1 MLIPGATK
9 LLQRYMSCL
18 VCLPLRWSDCIK
30 SFNFVASLILWAKLC
45 PQTHTHTPSTELIH
59 LLFISQC
66 YIYNPS
72 CLESS
77 DSSTS
82 EHDSLLPPLSLFPW
96 LDTNNH
102 NSRKEKEAFYNDRF
116 NHILPKPE
124 EGTTISNWG
133 TSIKGREWPTP
144 TSGVSRC
151 SLSGDAR
158 AKLGL
163 DNKAVYH
170 SFKGPELFH
179 WPVLAFPDPKYTHI
193 FCVMEGQESSLCCRN
208 SSLPWAHVLY
218 LP

>member
-9 LLQRYMSCL
+9 LLQGTWVVWSACL
-18 VCLPLRWSDCIK
+18 LGGQTALK
-30 SFNFVASLILWAKLC
+30 ALILWLLWYFEQSFALR
-45 PQTHTHTPSTELIH
+45 HTHTPSTELIH

-96 LDTNNH
+96 LDTNKH

-124 EGTTISNWG
+124 EGTTTSNWG

-151 SLSGDAR
+151 SLSGD
-158 AKLGL
+158 
-163 DNKAVYH
+163 
-170 SFKGPELFH
+170 
-179 WPVLAFPDPKYTHI
+179 
-193 FCVMEGQESSLCCRN
+193 GQG
-208 SSLPWAHVLY
+208 
-218 LP
+218 

>member
-1 MLIPGATK
+1 MQLNYYKGTWVVWSAC
-9 LLQRYMSCL
+9 LLGGQTAL
-18 VCLPLRWSDCIK
+18 K
-30 SFNFVASLILWAKLC
+30 ALILWLLWYFEQSFALR
-45 PQTHTHTPSTELIH
+45 HTHTPSTELIH

-116 NHILPKPE
+116 NHILPKPG
-124 EGTTISNWG
+124 EGTTTSNWG

-163 DNKAVYH
+163 DNKTVYH

-179 WPVLAFPDPKYTHI
+179 WTVLAFPDPKYTHI